1 MNIYNL
7 GIDIG
12 STTLKWVLL
21 DNDNHIIDKNY
32 VRHCANHAKVFKNMG
47 ITAAALETGCFGSKE
62 GCINSMK
69 PENTMR

>member
-21 DNDNHIIDKNY
+21 DSHNHIIDKNY
-32 VRHCANHAKVFKNMG
+32 VRHCANHAVVL
-47 ITAAALETGCFGSKE
+47 LEELQTLMQKHLHIWETS
-62 GCINSMK
+62 
-69 PENTMR
+69 PLL